1 MPEKNLFE
9 IAVREKYRYNYR
21 GKISTEDLWDLPVEA
36 LGQIFKSLNE
46 AVRKTEEESLLAE
59 RPKEDEVLRN
69 KIAIIR
75 YIVAYKLA
83 EKEKA
88 RKALEN
94 KQKKQQI
101 LGIISRKQNEKLE
114 SMSME
119 ELKAMLDELE

>member
-21 GKISTEDLWDLPVEA
+21 GQISTEDLWDLPVEA
-36 LGQIFKSLNE
+36 LDQIFKGLNE
-46 AVRKTEEESLLAE
+46 TVRKTEEESLLAE

-119 ELKAMLDELE
+119 ELKAMLDELD

>member
-21 GKISTEDLWDLPVEA
+21 GQISTEDLWDLPVEA

>member
-21 GKISTEDLWDLPVEA
+21 GQISTEDLWDLPVEA
-36 LGQIFKSLNE
+36 LDQIFKGLNE

>member
-21 GKISTEDLWDLPVEA
+21 GQISTEDLWDLPVEA
-36 LGQIFKSLNE
+36 LDQIFKGLNE

-119 ELKAMLDELE
+119 ELKAMLDELD

>member
-21 GKISTEDLWDLPVEA
+21 GQISTEDLWDLPVEA
-36 LGQIFKSLNE
+36 LDQIFKSLNE

>member
-36 LGQIFKSLNE
+36 LDQIFKSLNE

>member
-9 IAVREKYRYNYR
+9 IAAREKYRYNYR
-21 GKISTEDLWDLPVEA
+21 GQISTEDLWDLPVEA
-36 LGQIFKSLNE
+36 LDQIFKSLNE

-59 RPKEDEVLRN
+59 RPKEDDVLRN
-69 KIAIIR
+69 KIGIIR
-75 YIVAYKLA
+75 YIAAYKLA

-114 SMSME
+114 NMSME
-119 ELKAMLDELE
+119 ELKAMLDELD